1 MDLQHLHDLLGKVN
15 WTQVALILPGIAA
28 LVTALV
34 VLHIAK
40 RDRRAAAR
48 RDHLKYQI
56 EALSVIADHTSQ
68 EHSGRKL
75 DGRLL
80 AYIYVIGQ
88 KRLPL
93 AYAWANVAL
102 TGSPKS
108 GPRDKPSRHQVAD
121 EVSRVMAEVANDL
134 KRAK

>member
-1 MDLQHLHDLLGKVN
+1 MDPQPIEDFVAN
-15 WTQVALILPGIAA
+15 VSWTQVALVLPGVAA
-28 LVTALV
+28 LMTALV
-34 VLHIAK
+34 ILRIAK

-56 EALSVIADHTSQ
+56 EALAVIADHTSQ
-68 EHSGRKL
+68 ALSGRKL

-80 AYIYVIGQ
+80 AYIYVIGE

-102 TGSPKS
+102 TTSPKR
-108 GPRDKPSRHQVAD
+108 GPRVKPTRHDVVD

-134 KRAK
+134 KRVK

>member
-1 MDLQHLHDLLGKVN
+1 VDPHRFDAFFASVN

-40 RDRRAAAR
+40 SDRRAAAR
-48 RDHLKYQI
+48 REHLKYQI
-56 EALSVIADHTSQ
+56 EALAVIADHTSQ

-80 AYIYVIGQ
+80 AYIYVIGE

-102 TGSPKS
+102 TASPKS
-108 GPRDKPSRHQVAD
+108 GPRVKPTRHQVAE
-121 EVSRVMAEVANDL
+121 EVSELMAEAAHDL
-134 KRAK
+134 KRVR

>member
-1 MDLQHLHDLLGKVN
+1 MDSQTIHDLLAKVN

-48 RDHLKYQI
+48 REHLKYQI
-56 EALSVIADHTSQ
+56 EALAVIADHTSQ
-68 EHSGRKL
+68 EHSGGKL

-80 AYIYVIGQ
+80 AYIYVIGE

-102 TGSPKS
+102 TGSPKL
-108 GPRDKPSRHQVAD
+108 GPRVKPSRHQVAE

>member
-15 WTQVALILPGIAA
+15 WTQVALILPGVAA

-80 AYIYVIGQ
+80 AHIYVIGQ

-102 TGSPKS
+102 TASPKS
-108 GPRDKPSRHQVAD
+108 GPRVKPSRHEVAD
-121 EVSRVMAEVANDL
+121 EVNRVMAEVANDL
-134 KRAK
+134 KRVK

>member
-1 MDLQHLHDLLGKVN
+1 MDPQAIHDLLAKVN

-80 AYIYVIGQ
+80 AYIYVIGE

-108 GPRDKPSRHQVAD
+108 GPRVKPSRHQVAD
-121 EVSRVMAEVANDL
+121 EVSHVMAEVANDL

>member
-80 AYIYVIGQ
+80 AHIYVIGQ

-102 TGSPKS
+102 TASPKS
-108 GPRDKPSRHQVAD
+108 GPRVKPSRHEVAD
-121 EVSRVMAEVANDL
+121 EVNRVMAEVANDL
-134 KRAK
+134 KRVK

>member
-1 MDLQHLHDLLGKVN
+1 MDPHGIEVVVARVN
-15 WTQVALILPGIAA
+15 WTQVALVIPGIAA

-40 RDRRAAAR
+40 RDRRAAAMR
-48 RDHLKYQI
+48 EHLKYQI
-56 EALSVIADHTSQ
+56 EALAVIADHTSVTL
-68 EHSGRKL
+68 SGRKL

-102 TGSPKS
+102 TTSPKL
-108 GPRDKPSRHQVAD
+108 GPRLKPSRHQVVD
-121 EVSRVMAEVANDL
+121 EVSHVMAEVASDL
-134 KRAK
+134 KRAR